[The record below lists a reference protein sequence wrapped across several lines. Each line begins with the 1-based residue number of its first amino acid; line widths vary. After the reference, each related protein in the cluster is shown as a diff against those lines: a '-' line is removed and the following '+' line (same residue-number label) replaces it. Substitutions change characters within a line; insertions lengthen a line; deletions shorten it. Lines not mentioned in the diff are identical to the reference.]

1 MAAVLRT
8 EVTALCNNKLE
19 VLLLLFKISWSSLKV
34 KKTKYK
40 GRHQDSR
47 VNTRHQTFLPPTD
60 ALNEQL
66 HTDQF
71 LWKEI

>member
-1 MAAVLRT
+1 MAAVLRA
-8 EVTALCNNKLE
+8 EVTALFYNKVE
-19 VLLLLFKISWSSLKV
+19 ILLLLFKIFWSSLEV
-34 KKTKYK
+34 KKTKHK

-71 LWKEI
+71 LWREI